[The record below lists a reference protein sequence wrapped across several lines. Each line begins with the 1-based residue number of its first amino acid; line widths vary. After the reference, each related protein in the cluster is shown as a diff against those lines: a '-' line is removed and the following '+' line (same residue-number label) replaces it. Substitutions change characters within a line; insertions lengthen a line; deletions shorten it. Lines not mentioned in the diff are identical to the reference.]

1 MELVQ
6 RHRVTR
12 LLAVPAIFNAL
23 VHHHERASFDLSS
36 LRQVN
41 IGGSPAS
48 PALVRALEEQLGV
61 QAFVGYGLTE
71 TAPILTLAQPRRVL
85 TDAEPPERR
94 LERQALTGWPIPGVQ
109 IRVVDS
115 EGHDVR
121 PDGERIGE
129 IVVRGNTVMDGYY
142 RDPDAT
148 SAAIRDGWLRTGDMA
163 TIDEAGYVLI
173 KDRSK
178 DVIIRGGENISSV
191 EVENVICAHPA
202 VLECAVVAAPDGT
215 FGEAPIALVVLK
227 PGSEVSATQLKL
239 FCRQRLARFK
249 VPREIHFRDSLPKGG
264 TGKILK
270 AELREP
276 FWKGL
281 EARVH

>member
-1 MELVQ
+1 M
-6 RHRVTR
+6 
-12 LLAVPAIFNAL
+12 
-23 VHHHERASFDLSS
+23 
-36 LRQVN
+36 
-41 IGGSPAS
+41 
-48 PALVRALEEQLGV
+48 
-61 QAFVGYGLTE
+61 
-71 TAPILTLAQPRRVL
+71 
-85 TDAEPPERR
+85 
-94 LERQALTGWPIPGVQ
+94 
-109 IRVVDS
+109 
-115 EGHDVR
+115 
-121 PDGERIGE
+121 
-129 IVVRGNTVMDGYY
+129 
-142 RDPDAT
+142 
-148 SAAIRDGWLRTGDMA
+148 
-163 TIDEAGYVLI
+163 
-173 KDRSK
+173 
-178 DVIIRGGENISSV
+178 
-191 EVENVICAHPA
+191 ICAHPA